1 MGNQDTGSK
10 ICRSLFGIPP
20 STGRIETG
28 MGNSGTIIRIMISSA
43 QNNGELSFA
52 ALVSPFACGHWQFT
66 VEKKKDAVKD
76 QECRIR
82 W

>member
-43 QNNGELSFA
+43 QNNGELDFCC
-52 ALVSPFACGHWQFT
+52 LGVSIRMWSL
-66 VEKKKDAVKD
+66 AVYGGK
-76 QECRIR
+76 EERCS
-82 W
+82 